1 MPLPR
6 RESKYNDELPMK
18 SLSILG
24 STGSIGCSSLDV
36 VAAMPDRF
44 RVVALA
50 AGRSIE
56 KLAEQ
61 VARFRPHLVSIDR
74 AEDVS
79 RLERLLPAGL
89 GCRVVAGRE
98 GLDEAACHAD
108 ADTVVG
114 GLVGALGL
122 RSAQAAVRAGKRL
135 ALANKEPLVV
145 AGELILAEAKKS
157 GAELVPV
164 DSEHSA
170 IHQALRSG
178 RPGEAARLVLTAS
191 GGPFRERRLETF
203 DAITVEDALAHPTW
217 KMGPKITIDSATM
230 MNKGLEV
237 IEAHFLFGLP
247 GEKIDAVIH
256 PQSLIHSFVE
266 FVDGSLVAQLAK
278 NDMKFPI
285 VYALS
290 YPERLPNDFG
300 RLDLVA
306 LSRLDFYELD
316 ARRYPA
322 LGLARAALAA
332 GGGMPAVLN
341 AANEVAVAAF
351 LEGKISFPD
360 IVNVVSATME
370 TTGRTAA
377 PASLDEAEEV
387 DRAAREAASV
397 LVRRRPAP
405 VAAR

>member
-1 MPLPR
+1 
-6 RESKYNDELPMK
+6 MK
-18 SLSILG
+18 TLSILG
-24 STGSIGCSSLDV
+24 STGSIGRSSLDV
-36 VAAMPDRF
+36 VAAFPDRF
-44 RVVALA
+44 RVAALA

-56 KLAEQ
+56 RLAEQ
-61 VARFRPHLVSIDR
+61 VAAFSPDLVAIDR

-79 RLERLLPAGL
+79 RLERLLPAGVR
-89 GCRVVAGRE
+89 CRVVSGAE
-98 GLDEAACHAD
+98 GLTEAACHPD

-122 RSAQAAVRAGKRL
+122 RSAHAAVRAGKRL

-170 IHQALRSG
+170 IHQAMRCG
-178 RPGEAARLVLTAS
+178 KPEEVRRLVLTAS
-191 GGPFRERRLETF
+191 GGPFRERRLDTF
-203 DAITVEDALAHPTW
+203 DSIMVEDALAHPTW

-247 GEKIDAVIH
+247 GERIEVVIH

-285 VYALS
+285 VYALG
-290 YPERLPNDFG
+290 YPDRFANDFG
-300 RLDLVA
+300 RLDLPA
-306 LSRLDFYELD
+306 LARLDFFEVEP
-316 ARRYPA
+316 RRYPA
-322 LGLARAALAA
+322 LPLARHALQA

-360 IVNVVSATME
+360 IVSVVSGTME
-370 TTGRTAA
+370 TVGQA
-377 PASLDEAEEV
+377 PAPGSLDEAESI
-387 DRAAREAASV
+387 DRSAREAASAI
-397 LVRRRPAP
+397 VRRRAPA
-405 VAAR
+405 VAT

>member
-1 MPLPR
+1 
-6 RESKYNDELPMK
+6 MK
-18 SLSILG
+18 SLAILG
-24 STGSIGCSSLDV
+24 STGSIGQSSLDV

-44 RVVALA
+44 RVVTLA
-50 AGRSIE
+50 AGRSIDR
-56 KLAEQ
+56 LAEQ
-61 VARFRPHLVSIDR
+61 ATRFRPRLIAIDR
-74 AEDVS
+74 PEDVS

-89 GCRVVAGRE
+89 DCRVVSGRE
-98 GLDEAACHAD
+98 GLEEAACHPD

-122 RSAQAAVRAGKRL
+122 RSAHAAVRSGKRL

-145 AGELILAEAKKS
+145 AGELILEEARRS

-170 IHQALRSG
+170 IHQALRAG
-178 RPGEAARLVLTAS
+178 RPGEVARLVLTAS
-191 GGPFRERRLETF
+191 GGPFRERRLDTF
-203 DAITVEDALAHPTW
+203 DAITVDDALAHPTW

-247 GEKIDAVIH
+247 GEKIDAVVH

-290 YPERLPNDFG
+290 YPERHPNEFG

-316 ARRYPA
+316 PRRYPA
-322 LGLARAALAA
+322 IGLARKALAA
-332 GGGMPAVLN
+332 GGTMPAVLN

-360 IVNVVSATME
+360 IVQVVSGTMDAAGG
-370 TTGRTAA
+370 TTA
-377 PASLDEAEEV
+377 PRSLDEAEEA
-387 DRAAREAASV
+387 DRSARETAAA
-397 LVRRRPAP
+397 LVRRRGAP
-405 VAAR
+405 VGAR

>member
-1 MPLPR
+1 M
-6 RESKYNDELPMK
+6 N

-24 STGSIGCSSLDV
+24 STGSIGRSTLDV
-36 VAAMPDRF
+36 VAAFPDRF

-61 VARFRPHLVSIDR
+61 VARHRPRLVAVER

-79 RLERLLPAGL
+79 RLERLLPAEAA
-89 GCRVVAGRE
+89 CRVVSGLE
-98 GLDEAACHAD
+98 GLDEAACHSD

-122 RSAQAAVRAGKRL
+122 RSALAAIGCGKRL
-135 ALANKEPLVV
+135 TLANKEPLVV
-145 AGELILAEAKKS
+145 AGKLVLAEAART
-157 GAELVPV
+157 GAEIIPV

-178 RPGEAARLVLTAS
+178 RTGEARRLVLTAS

-203 DAITVEDALAHPTW
+203 DAITVDDALAHPTW

-247 GEKIDAVIH
+247 GDRIDVVIH
-256 PQSLIHSFVE
+256 PQSYVHSFVE
-266 FVDGSLVAQLAK
+266 FVDGSLVAQLAR

-285 VYALS
+285 VYALC
-290 YPERLPNDFG
+290 YPDRIPNDFG
-300 RLDLVA
+300 RLDPVA
-306 LSRLDFYELD
+306 LGRLDFFDVEP
-316 ARRYPA
+316 RRYPA
-322 LGLARAALAA
+322 LALARQALAA
-332 GGGMPAVLN
+332 GGGMPAILN

-351 LEGKISFPD
+351 LEGKIPFPD
-360 IVNVVSATME
+360 VVNVVSESME
-370 TTGRTAA
+370 TVGGTPA
-377 PASLDEAEEV
+377 PDTLEEAESV
-387 DRAAREAASV
+387 DRRGREAASAI
-397 LVRRRPAP
+397 VRRRAPA
-405 VAAR
+405 VAGPA

>member
-1 MPLPR
+1 
-6 RESKYNDELPMK
+6 MK

-24 STGSIGCSSLDV
+24 STGSIGCSALDV

-61 VARFRPHLVSIDR
+61 AARFRPRLIAIDR
-74 AEDVS
+74 EEDVS
-79 RLERLLPAGL
+79 RLERLLPAGFP
-89 GCRVVAGRE
+89 CRVVSGRE
-98 GLDEAACHAD
+98 GLEEAACHPD

-122 RSAQAAVRAGKRL
+122 RSAHAAVRAGKRL

-145 AGELILAEAKKS
+145 AGELILAEARRS

-178 RPGEAARLVLTAS
+178 GAGEVARLVLTAS

-203 DAITVEDALAHPTW
+203 DAITVDDALAHPTW

-247 GEKIDAVIH
+247 GERIDAVIH

-290 YPERLPNDFG
+290 YPERHPNPFG

-306 LSRLDFYELD
+306 LSRLDFFELD
-316 ARRYPA
+316 PRRYPA
-322 LGLARAALAA
+322 IGLARQALAA

-341 AANEVAVAAF
+341 AANEIAVAAF

-360 IVNVVSATME
+360 IVNVVSGTME
-370 TTGRTAA
+370 STGRRPA
-377 PASLDEAEEV
+377 PGSLEDAENV

>member
-1 MPLPR
+1 MH
-6 RESKYNDELPMK
+6 EAKN
-18 SLSILG
+18 LSILG
-24 STGSIGCSSLDV
+24 STGSIGRSTLDV
-36 VAAMPDRF
+36 VAALPDRF

-56 KLAEQ
+56 QLAEQ
-61 VARFRPHLVSIDR
+61 AARFRPRLVAIDR
-74 AEDVS
+74 AEDAS

-89 GCRVVAGRE
+89 DCRIVSGLE
-98 GLDEAACHAD
+98 GLDEAATLPG

-122 RSAQAAVRAGKRL
+122 RSAHAAVRAGKRL
-135 ALANKEPLVV
+135 ALANKETLVV
-145 AGELILAEAKKS
+145 AGELVLAEARKT
-157 GAELVPV
+157 GAEIVPV
-164 DSEHSA
+164 DSEHRA
-170 IHQALRSG
+170 IHQALRCG
-178 RPGEAARLVLTAS
+178 AAGEAHRIVLTAS

-203 DAITVEDALAHPTW
+203 DAITVDDALAHPTW

-247 GEKIDAVIH
+247 GERIDVVIH

-285 VYALS
+285 VYALTF
-290 YPERLPNDFG
+290 PDRIANDFG

-306 LSRLDFYELD
+306 LARLDFQQVE
-316 ARRYPA
+316 AARYPA
-322 LGLARAALAA
+322 LGLARAALSA

-341 AANEVAVAAF
+341 AGNEVAVAAF

-360 IVNVVSATME
+360 IVAVVSGTME
-370 TTGRTAA
+370 AVGQRPA
-377 PASLDEAEEV
+377 PASLADAEEV
-387 DRAAREAASV
+387 DRVARTAASSI
-397 LVRRRPAP
+397 LRRRAA
-405 VAAR
+405 VAS

>member
-1 MPLPR
+1 
-6 RESKYNDELPMK
+6 MK
-18 SLSILG
+18 TLSILG
-24 STGSIGCSSLDV
+24 STGSIGRSALDV
-36 VAAMPDRF
+36 VTAFPERF
-44 RVVALA
+44 RVAALA
-50 AGRSIE
+50 AGRSLE

-61 VARFRPHLVSIDR
+61 VAAHRPDLVAIDR

-79 RLERLLPAGL
+79 RLERLLPAGAN
-89 GCRVVAGRE
+89 CRVVSGIE
-98 GLDEAACHAD
+98 GLNEAACHPK

-122 RSAQAAVRAGKRL
+122 RSAHAAVRAGKRL

-145 AGELILAEAKKS
+145 AGELILAEAGRS

-170 IHQALRSG
+170 IHQAMRSG
-178 RPGEAARLVLTAS
+178 RPAEARRLVLTAS
-191 GGPFRERRLETF
+191 GGPFRERRLDTF

-247 GEKIDAVIH
+247 GDRIDVVIH
-256 PQSLIHSFVE
+256 PQSLVHSFVE
-266 FVDGSLVAQLAK
+266 FVDGSLVAQLAR

-285 VYALS
+285 VYALD
-290 YPERLPNDFG
+290 YPERFANDFG
-300 RLDLVA
+300 RLDLTA
-306 LSRLDFYELD
+306 LARLDFFELEP
-316 ARRYPA
+316 RRYPA
-322 LGLARAALAA
+322 LGLARQALEA

-341 AANEVAVAAF
+341 ASNEVAVAAF

-360 IVNVVSATME
+360 IVSVVSGTMDNV
-370 TTGRTAA
+370 GRPPA
-377 PASLDEAEEV
+377 PTSLDEAEAV
-387 DRAAREAASV
+387 DRTARDAASGI
-397 LVRRRPAP
+397 VRRRAPAI
-405 VAAR
+405 AQ

>member
-1 MPLPR
+1 MR
-6 RESKYNDELPMK
+6 T
-18 SLSILG
+18 LSILG
-24 STGSIGCSSLDV
+24 STGSIGRSSLDV

-61 VARFRPHLVSIDR
+61 AAQFRPKLISIDR
-74 AEDVS
+74 AEDVP

-89 GCRVVAGRE
+89 GCRIVSGME
-98 GLDEAACHAD
+98 GLDEAACHPD

-122 RSAQAAVRAGKRL
+122 RSAHASVKAGKRL

-157 GAELVPV
+157 GAELIPV

-178 RPGEAARLVLTAS
+178 APGEARRLVLTAS

-247 GEKIDAVIH
+247 GERIDAVIH

-290 YPERLPNDFG
+290 FPERLPNDFG

-306 LSRLDFYELD
+306 LSRLDFFD
-316 ARRYPA
+316 ADPRRYPA
-322 LGLARAALAA
+322 LGLARQALAS
-332 GGGMPAVLN
+332 GGAMPAVLN
-341 AANEVAVAAF
+341 AGNEIAVAAF
-351 LEGKISFPD
+351 LEGKISFTD
-360 IVNVVSATME
+360 IVSVVSGTME
-370 TTGRTAA
+370 STVRPAA
-377 PASLDEAEEV
+377 PASLEEAQDV
-387 DRAAREAASV
+387 DRAAREAASN
-397 LVRRRPAP
+397 LVRRWPAA

>member
-1 MPLPR
+1 
-6 RESKYNDELPMK
+6 MK

-24 STGSIGCSSLDV
+24 STGSIGCSALDV
-36 VAAMPDRF
+36 AAAMPDRF

-50 AGRSIE
+50 AGRSIDR
-56 KLAEQ
+56 LAEQ
-61 VARFRPHLVSIDR
+61 AARFRPRLIAIDR

-79 RLERLLPAGL
+79 RLERLLPAGAP
-89 GCRVVAGRE
+89 CRVVSGRE
-98 GLDEAACHAD
+98 GLEEAACLAE

-122 RSAQAAVRAGKRL
+122 RSAHAAVRAGKRL

-145 AGELILAEAKKS
+145 AGELILAEAAKS

-178 RPGEAARLVLTAS
+178 QAGEAARIVLTAS
-191 GGPFRERRLETF
+191 GGPFRERRLDTF

-237 IEAHFLFGLP
+237 IEAHFLFRLP
-247 GEKIDAVIH
+247 GERIDAVIH

-266 FVDGSLVAQLAK
+266 FVDGSLVAQLAR

-290 YPERLPNDFG
+290 YPERHPNPFG

-306 LSRLDFYELD
+306 LSRLDFFELD
-316 ARRYPA
+316 PKRYPA
-322 LGLARAALAA
+322 IGLARQALAA
-332 GGGMPAVLN
+332 AGVMPAVLN

-360 IVNVVSATME
+360 IVNVVSGTME
-370 TTGRTAA
+370 STDRRPA
-377 PASLDEAEEV
+377 PGSLDDAEDA
-387 DRAAREAASV
+387 DRAARESAST
-397 LVRRRPAP
+397 LVRRRSAP

>member
-1 MPLPR
+1 
-6 RESKYNDELPMK
+6 MK
-18 SLSILG
+18 NLAILG
-24 STGSIGCSSLDV
+24 STGSIGRSSLDV
-36 VAAMPDRF
+36 VAAFPDRF

-61 VARFRPHLVSIDR
+61 VAQFRPELVSID
-74 AEDVS
+74 APADVS
-79 RLERLLPAGL
+79 RLQRLLPSGL
-89 GCRVVAGRE
+89 SCRIVAGAE
-98 GLDEAACHAD
+98 GLNEAATHAD

-122 RSAQAAVRAGKRL
+122 RSALAAIRAGKRL

-145 AGELILAEAKKS
+145 AGPLILAEAGRS
-157 GAELVPV
+157 GAEIVPV

-170 IHQALRSG
+170 IHQAMRCG
-178 RPGEAARLVLTAS
+178 RPGEAHRLVLTAS
-191 GGPFRERRLETF
+191 GGPFRERRLDTF
-203 DAITVEDALAHPTW
+203 DAITVPDALAHPTW

-247 GEKIDAVIH
+247 EERIEVVIH

-266 FVDGSLVAQLAK
+266 FVDGSLMAQLAK

-290 YPERLPNDFG
+290 YPERLSNAFG

-306 LSRLDFYELD
+306 MSRLDFVPVEPK
-316 ARRYPA
+316 RYPA
-322 LGLARAALAA
+322 LGLARAALTA
-332 GGGMPAVLN
+332 GGAMPAVLN
-341 AANEVAVAAF
+341 ASNEVAVSAF

-360 IVNVVSATME
+360 IVNVVSETMNAIGE
-370 TTGRTAA
+370 TRAPDSLEAA
-377 PASLDEAEEV
+377 EQIDRQARDAAGTILRR
-387 DRAAREAASV
+387 RAAA
-397 LVRRRPAP
+397 
-405 VAAR
+405 VAT

>member
-1 MPLPR
+1 
-6 RESKYNDELPMK
+6 MK

-24 STGSIGCSSLDV
+24 STGSIGCSALDV
-36 VAAMPDRF
+36 AASMPDRF

-56 KLAEQ
+56 KLADQ
-61 VARFRPHLVSIDR
+61 AARFRPRLVAVDR
-74 AEDVS
+74 SDDVS

-89 GCRVVAGRE
+89 GCRVVAGPE
-98 GLDEAACHAD
+98 GLEEAACHAD

-122 RSAQAAVRAGKRL
+122 RSAHAAVKSGKRL

-145 AGELILAEAKKS
+145 AGELILAEASRS
-157 GAELVPV
+157 GAELLPV

-247 GEKIDAVIH
+247 GERIDAVIH

-266 FVDGSLVAQLAK
+266 FVDGSLVAQLAR

-290 YPERLPNDFG
+290 YPERHPNPFG

-306 LSRLDFYELD
+306 LSRLDFFELD
-316 ARRYPA
+316 PKRYPA
-322 LGLARAALAA
+322 IGLARQALAA
-332 GGGMPAVLN
+332 AGVMPAVLN

-360 IVNVVSATME
+360 IVNVVSGTME
-370 TTGRTAA
+370 STDRRPA
-377 PASLDEAEEV
+377 PGSLDDAEDA
-387 DRAAREAASV
+387 DRAARESASA

>member
-1 MPLPR
+1 M
-6 RESKYNDELPMK
+6 NT
-18 SLSILG
+18 LSILG
-24 STGSIGCSSLDV
+24 STGSIGQSSLDV
-36 VAAMPDRF
+36 VASMPGRF
-44 RVVALA
+44 RIAALA

-61 VARFRPHLVSIDR
+61 VARFRPKLVAIER
-74 AEDVS
+74 PEDVS
-79 RLERLLPAGL
+79 RLERLIPAGI
-89 GCRVVAGRE
+89 GCRIVSGME
-98 GLDEAACHAD
+98 GLDEAACHPD

-122 RSAQAAVRAGKRL
+122 RSAHATVRAGKRL
-135 ALANKEPLVV
+135 ALANKETLVV

-157 GAELVPV
+157 GAELIPV

-170 IHQALRSG
+170 IHQALRAG
-178 RPGEAARLVLTAS
+178 RPGEVERLVLTAS

-247 GEKIDAVIH
+247 GERIDAVIH

-266 FVDGSLVAQLAK
+266 FVDGSLVAQLAR

-290 YPERLPNDFG
+290 YPERLPNAFG

-306 LSRLDFYELD
+306 LSRLDFFEWT
-316 ARRYPA
+316 R
-322 LGLARAALAA
+322 G
-332 GGGMPAVLN
+332 
-341 AANEVAVAAF
+341 
-351 LEGKISFPD
+351 
-360 IVNVVSATME
+360 AT
-370 TTGRTAA
+370 
-377 PASLDEAEEV
+377 
-387 DRAAREAASV
+387 
-397 LVRRRPAP
+397 RP
-405 VAAR
+405 

>member
-1 MPLPR
+1 
-6 RESKYNDELPMK
+6 MK

-24 STGSIGCSSLDV
+24 STGSIGRSSLDV

-61 VARFRPHLVSIDR
+61 AARFRPRLVAIDR
-74 AEDVS
+74 AEDVP
-79 RLERLLPAGL
+79 RLERLLPAGI

-98 GLDEAACHAD
+98 GLEEAACHPE

-122 RSAQAAVRAGKRL
+122 RSAHAAVRAGKRL

-145 AGELILAEAKKS
+145 AGELILAEARRS

-170 IHQALRSG
+170 IHQALRAG
-178 RPGEAARLVLTAS
+178 RPGEVARLVLTAS

-203 DAITVEDALAHPTW
+203 DAITVDDALAHPTW

-247 GEKIDAVIH
+247 GERIDAVVH

-266 FVDGSLVAQLAK
+266 FVDGSLVAQLAV

-290 YPERLPNDFG
+290 YPERHPNDFG

-306 LSRLDFYELD
+306 LSRLDFFALD
-316 ARRYPA
+316 PRRYPA
-322 LGLARAALAA
+322 IGLARQALAA
-332 GGGMPAVLN
+332 GGTMPAVLN

-360 IVNVVSATME
+360 IVSVVSATMGS
-370 TTGRTAA
+370 TGRTTA
-377 PASLDEAEEV
+377 PGSLAEAEEA
-387 DRAAREAASV
+387 DRAARETASG
-397 LVRRRPAP
+397 LLRRRPAS

>member
-1 MPLPR
+1 
-6 RESKYNDELPMK
+6 MK
-18 SLSILG
+18 SLAILG

-36 VAAMPDRF
+36 VAAFPDRF

-61 VARFRPHLVSIDR
+61 AARFRPELIAIDR

-79 RLERLLPAGL
+79 RLERLLPSGA
-89 GCRVVAGRE
+89 GCRIVSGLE
-98 GLDEAACHAD
+98 GLDEAACHPA

-122 RSAQAAVRAGKRL
+122 RSAYAAVRAGRRL

-145 AGELILAEAKKS
+145 AGELILAEARRT
-157 GAELVPV
+157 GAELLPV

-170 IHQALRSG
+170 IHQALRG
-178 RPGEAARLVLTAS
+178 GGPGEARRLVLTAS
-191 GGPFRERRLETF
+191 GGPFRERRLDTF
-203 DAITVEDALAHPTW
+203 DAITVQDALAHPTW

-247 GEKIDAVIH
+247 GDRVDVVIH

-266 FVDGSLVAQLAK
+266 FVDGSLLAQLAK

-290 YPERLPNDFG
+290 YPDRFANDFG

-306 LSRLDFYELD
+306 LSRLDFFDVD

-322 LGLARAALAA
+322 LTLARQALAA

-341 AANEVAVAAF
+341 ASNEIAVAAF

-360 IVNVVSATME
+360 IVSVVSGTMDSAGP
-370 TTGRTAA
+370 TSA
-377 PASLDEAEEV
+377 PASLEDAEGV
-387 DRAAREAASV
+387 DRAAREAAV
-397 LVRRRPAP
+397 AIVRRRVQA
-405 VAAR
+405 VAT

>member
-1 MPLPR
+1 
-6 RESKYNDELPMK
+6 MK

-24 STGSIGCSSLDV
+24 STGSIGCSALDV
-36 VAAMPDRF
+36 AAAMPDRF

-50 AGRSIE
+50 AGRSIDR
-56 KLAEQ
+56 LAEQ
-61 VARFRPHLVSIDR
+61 AARFRPRLIAIDR
-74 AEDVS
+74 EEDVS
-79 RLERLLPAGL
+79 RLERLLPAGAA
-89 GCRVVAGRE
+89 CRVVSGRAGLE
-98 GLDEAACHAD
+98 EAACHVD

-122 RSAQAAVRAGKRL
+122 RSAHAAVRAGKRL

-145 AGELILAEAKKS
+145 AGELILAEAEKS

-178 RPGEAARLVLTAS
+178 EKGEAARIVLTAS
-191 GGPFRERRLETF
+191 GGPFRERRLDTF
-203 DAITVEDALAHPTW
+203 EAITVADALAHPTW

-247 GEKIDAVIH
+247 GERIDAVIH

-266 FVDGSLVAQLAK
+266 FVDGSLVAQLAR

-290 YPERLPNDFG
+290 YPERHPNPFG

-306 LSRLDFYELD
+306 HSRLDFFELD
-316 ARRYPA
+316 PKRYPA
-322 LGLARAALAA
+322 IGLARQALAA
-332 GGGMPAVLN
+332 AGAMPAVLN

-351 LEGKISFPD
+351 LEGKISFLD
-360 IVNVVSATME
+360 IVNVVSGTME
-370 TTGRTAA
+370 STGRRPA
-377 PASLDEAEEV
+377 PGSLDEAEDA
-387 DRAAREAASV
+387 DRAARETASA
-397 LVRRRPAP
+397 LVRRRPVP

>member
-1 MPLPR
+1 
-6 RESKYNDELPMK
+6 MK
-18 SLSILG
+18 SLAILG
-24 STGSIGCSSLDV
+24 STGSIGQSSLDV
-36 VAAMPDRF
+36 VASMPDRF

-61 VARFRPHLVSIDR
+61 AARFRPRLIAIDR

-89 GCRVVAGRE
+89 GCRVVPGRE
-98 GLDEAACHAD
+98 GLDEAARHPD

-122 RSAQAAVRAGKRL
+122 RSAYAAVRAGKRL

-145 AGELILAEAKKS
+145 AGELILAEARRS

-170 IHQALRSG
+170 IHQALRAG

-191 GGPFRERRLETF
+191 GGPFRERRLDTF

-247 GEKIDAVIH
+247 GERIDAVIH

-290 YPERLPNDFG
+290 YPERHPNDFG

-306 LSRLDFYELD
+306 LSRLDFFELD
-316 ARRYPA
+316 PRRYPA
-322 LGLARAALAA
+322 IALARQALAA
-332 GGGMPAVLN
+332 GGAMPAVLN
-341 AANEVAVAAF
+341 ASNEIAVAAF

-360 IVNVVSATME
+360 IVDVVSGTME
-370 TTGRTAA
+370 SIGHHSA
-377 PASLDEAEEV
+377 PGSLDEAEEA
-387 DRAAREAASV
+387 DRAARQAAGD
-397 LVRRRPAP
+397 LVRRRGAA